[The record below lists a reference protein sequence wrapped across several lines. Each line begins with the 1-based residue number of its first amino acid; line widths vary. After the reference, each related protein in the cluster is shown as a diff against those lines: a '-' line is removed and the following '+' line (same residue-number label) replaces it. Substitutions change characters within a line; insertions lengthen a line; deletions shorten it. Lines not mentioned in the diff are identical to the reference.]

1 MADEPV
7 QFASVA
13 ALPDYPSNIPC
24 TIKTEKK
31 SDRKSI
37 GKEILEKVRNKKIAR
52 HHTTPNHIL
61 APLII
66 TARHIHLQ

>member
-13 ALPDYPSNIPC
+13 ALPNYPSLPC

-37 GKEILEKVRNKKIAR
+37 GKEILEKVRITKIAP
-52 HHTTPNHIL
+52 HHTAFL
-61 APLII
+61 AHPVCL
-66 TARHIHLQ
+66 RL